1 MFNMHITVPAL
12 LLAPAALAAPQGAG
26 SAWEHSPRY
35 DYIVV
40 GGGTSGLVVANRL
53 SEDYNVSVAVIEAG
67 GVELYNP
74 NITDTSKYGN
84 AFGTAI
90 DWQYESV
97 PQTFAGNASQIM
109 RAGKA
114 LGGTSNINGMTYLR
128 AEVAQIDA
136 WQQIGNEGW
145 TWESLLPYYKKSE
158 YIQFPSTSQALRGA
172 SLDPETH
179 GTTGPLA
186 VGWTNDMMGEEV
198 ISSINQTLGA
208 LGLPLNE
215 EPNAGSMR
223 GLTVFPKTIDREEN
237 VREDAGRAYYW
248 PVSKRPN
255 LDIYL
260 DSFVEKMIWH
270 PESENNNTGRTASG
284 VVFSSLNGT
293 KTTIFAN
300 REVILSAG
308 SLRSPLLLEQSGV
321 GNPSILQQH
330 DVDVIVDLPFVGE
343 NLQDQTTT
351 DTFYTNNNSTEFTGL
366 AGYAAYFNVD
376 DVFDSSD
383 LAAFNA
389 SIASALKD
397 YAERTAN
404 ASGII
409 DSAVT
414 EKLFRMQYDLIFKNK
429 IPISEIIISPAA
441 TGPVTIEYWGLLP
454 FSRGSIHINSSNAS
468 APAKINPNYFM
479 LDYDIQ
485 QQIATA
491 KMARKFAN
499 TAPFSDALSGET
511 TPGLDVVPS
520 NASDA
525 VWGEW
530 LKSTYRSN
538 FHYISTAAMMPRELG
553 GVVDSNLTVYGTSNV
568 RVVDASVVPFQIC
581 GHLTSTLYAIAEKAA
596 DLIKARYE

>member
-1 MFNMHITVPAL
+1 MFNMQITLPTL
-12 LLAPAALAAPQGAG
+12 LLAPAALAATKGAG
-26 SAWEHSPRY
+26 DVWIHSPRY
-35 DYIVV
+35 DYIIV

-67 GVELYNP
+67 GVELYNS

-84 AFGTAI
+84 AFSTSV

-97 PQTFAGNASQIM
+97 PQIFAGNASQVL

-128 AEVAQIDA
+128 AEAAQIDA
-136 WQQIGNEGW
+136 WQQIGNAGW
-145 TWESLLPYYKKSE
+145 DWESLMPYYKKSE
-158 YIQFPSTSQALRGA
+158 YIQQPSESQLLRGA
-172 SLDPETH
+172 VMDLKTH

-186 VGWTNDMMGEEV
+186 VGWTNNMMGEEV
-198 ISSINQTLGA
+198 MSSINQTFGA
-208 LGLPLNE
+208 LGVPFND
-215 EPNAGSMR
+215 EPNAGNMR
-223 GLTVFPKTIDREEN
+223 GLTVFPKTIERADN

-260 DSFVEKMIWH
+260 ESFVEKMIWH
-270 PESENNNTGRTASG
+270 PESEHRDAKRTASG
-284 VVFSSLNGT
+284 VVFSGLNGT
-293 KTTIFAN
+293 RTTILAN

-321 GNPSILQQH
+321 GNPSILQEH
-330 DVDVIVDLPFVGE
+330 NIDVVVDLPFVGE

-351 DTFYTNNNSTEFTGL
+351 DMFYTNNNSTNFTGL

-376 DVFDSSD
+376 DVFESD

-389 SIASALKD
+389 SVASALKQ
-397 YAERTAN
+397 YADRTAN

-409 DSAVT
+409 DSSVT
-414 EKLFRMQYDLIFKNK
+414 EKLFRIQYDLIFKNK
-429 IPISEIIISPAA
+429 IPVSEIIVSPAA
-441 TGPVTIEYWGLLP
+441 TGPITIEYWGLLP
-454 FSRGSIHINSSNAS
+454 FSRGSIHINSTNAS
-468 APAKINPNYFM
+468 APANINPNYFM
-479 LDYDIQ
+479 LDYDIR

-499 TAPFSDALSGET
+499 TAPFANALSSET
-511 TPGLDVVPS
+511 TPGLDVVPT

-525 VWGEW
+525 VWEKW

-553 GVVDSNLTVYGTSNV
+553 GVVNSNLTVYGTSNV

-596 DLIKARYE
+596 DMIKARYE